1 MHLTPKYINIIIN
14 ILLGAAWAVTFYGF
28 LSGFSSVDS
37 NIFIKFLSGLI
48 HMFIGFIAVLVIEV
62 IYLQFKRYEEQKRT
76 NRLLREI
83 LKKNS

>member
-1 MHLTPKYINIIIN
+1 MHLTPKYINIVIN

-28 LSGFSSVDS
+28 FNGFSSVDA
-37 NIFIKFLSGLI
+37 NIFIKFLSGLV
-48 HMFIGFIAVLVIEV
+48 HMFIGIVAVLVIEV

>member
-28 LSGFSSVDS
+28 FNGFISIDA
-37 NIFIKFLSGLI
+37 NIFVKFLSGLV
-48 HMFIGFIAVLVIEV
+48 HMFLGLIAVLVVEV
-62 IYLQFKRYEEQKRT
+62 IYLQFKKYEEQKKT

-83 LKKNS
+83 LKKES